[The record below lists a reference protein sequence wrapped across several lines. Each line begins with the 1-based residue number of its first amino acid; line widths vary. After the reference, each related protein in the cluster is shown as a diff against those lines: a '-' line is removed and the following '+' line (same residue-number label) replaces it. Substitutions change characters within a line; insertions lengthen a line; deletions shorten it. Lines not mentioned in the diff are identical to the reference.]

1 MHIATADL
9 FGGAPSN
16 GQEMIAAA
24 MHFIDDLLDAIEKH
38 PEIENPAQGVL
49 GCRLTRT
56 TLLRLRA
63 ISHTSL
69 GNYKKATKDW
79 TKALKIDENDTA
91 ARQK

>member
-24 MHFIDDLLDAIEKH
+24 MHFIGDLLDAIEKH
-38 PEIENPAQGVL
+38 PEVENPDQGVL
-49 GCRLTRT
+49 GGRLTRISV
-56 TLLRLRA
+56 RA
-63 ISHTSL
+63 SSHTSL
-69 GNYKKATKDW
+69 GNYKKATKDL
-79 TKALKIDENDTA
+79 TKALKIDENYTA